1 MAATKTGTLKHG
13 LKVGE
18 VVHKDFEMREAITG
32 DMFAA
37 EAEAD
42 SSRPVSY
49 QGALICQQLVRI
61 GTFTG
66 PFTLSLLG
74 KLKIADFNIL
84 ASAQRDLDAEG
95 EDEQP
100 G

>member
-13 LKVGE
+13 LKVGDQ
-18 VVHKDFEMREAITG
+18 VHKEFELREATTG

-42 SSRPVSY
+42 SSRPLSY
-49 QGALICQQLVRI
+49 RGALVCQQLVRI

-66 PFTLSLLG
+66 PFTLNTIG
-74 KLKIADFNIL
+74 KLKVADFNIL
-84 ASAQRDLDAEG
+84 IAAQRDLDAEG
-95 EDEQP
+95 EGEQP

>member
-13 LKVGE
+13 LKLGDQ
-18 VVHKDFEMREAITG
+18 VHKEFELREATAG
-32 DMFAA
+32 DLFAA

-42 SSRPVSY
+42 SSRPLTY
-49 QGALICQQLVRI
+49 RAALICQQLVRI

-66 PFTLSLLG
+66 PFILG
-74 KLKIADFNIL
+74 TVAKLKVADLNIL
-84 ASAQRDLDAEG
+84 IAAQRDLDAEG
-95 EDEQP
+95 EGEQP